1 MRAELSDKAFRRIA
15 QGLEPSED
23 RAVVEHVREA
33 LEGLG
38 FESLHDLIQEFKQ
51 VVAERD
57 SLLEA
62 LERVQ

>member
-1 MRAELSDKAFRRIA
+1 MRVELTERALKRIA
-15 QGLEPSED
+15 KGIEPSED

-38 FESLHDLIQEFKQ
+38 FESLHDLIKEFKM